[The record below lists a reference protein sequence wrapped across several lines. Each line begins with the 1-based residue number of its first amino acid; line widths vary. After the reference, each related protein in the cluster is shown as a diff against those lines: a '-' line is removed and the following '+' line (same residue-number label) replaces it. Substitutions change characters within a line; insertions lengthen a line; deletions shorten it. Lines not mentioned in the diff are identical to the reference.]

1 MICEQMSPARLDPL
15 IDWFRVNGWT
25 PFDFQLQTWQAYL
38 AGRSGLV
45 HAPTGSGKTLSVF
58 GGPVIER
65 CAEAAGVNSPGK
77 APEALPSRRSHRSLG
92 VVATTATTKRGARS
106 RSDPFTVIWIT
117 PLRALANDT
126 TQALD
131 FAARSLGLPWSVEL
145 RTSDTTSSV
154 RKKQLDRL
162 PTVLVTTPES
172 LSLLLS
178 YPDARQRMSTLR
190 CAIFD
195 EWHELMSTKRGVQ
208 AELGLAR
215 LRAWNPRLRV
225 WGLSATLGNL
235 EEAARVLMP
244 SPRRGEGWGEGG
256 AGDNGTAKIDAGL
269 APHPYPLPS
278 GERGIIHAHV
288 PKRLHIST
296 LLPESVERFPWAGHL
311 GLRMVDAVLEEL
323 DKPGSALV
331 FCNTRSHT
339 ETWFKQ
345 ILERR
350 PGWLGEV
357 AIHHGSLDRKIRQ
370 QVENLLREGRLRA
383 VVCTSSL
390 DLGVDFAAVDRVVQI
405 GSPKGIGRLMQRAG
419 RSGHRPGED
428 SVALCVP
435 THAFE
440 LVEFSAAREGIE
452 RKQVES
458 RPPLRKPLDL
468 LVQHVVTIAAGGG
481 FDEHDLFE
489 EVRTTHAFADLT
501 KQEWGW
507 VMEFVARGGPTLTAY
522 PRFARIRPEADAHG
536 ETNGRWVVAS
546 PQLAR
551 MHRLGIGTIVAD
563 GMVQLV
569 GGGGRRLGTIEESFI
584 GRLRPGDNFVFAGRS
599 LELVR
604 VHQMTARV
612 RPAKNKRGTI
622 PQWMGAR
629 FPMST
634 HLAERVRHRLDD
646 ARRGHYADAEMRA
659 VEPLLQLQARW
670 SALPAPDQLLIESV
684 TTREGGHHFLFPFL
698 GRLVHEG
705 LGAILAHRIH
715 RAHDQP
721 VTATLTDYG
730 IELHSPALIP
740 LSEDDWRALLSPER
754 LIEDLLTCLNAG
766 ELTKRQFREIA
777 RIAGLIVVNQPGA
790 PRSNRQLQASSEM
803 FYDVFREFDPD
814 NLLLEQARREV
825 LEQQLEINRLKISL
839 DQLARQRLL
848 LSAPAR
854 LTPMAFPLW
863 AQRIGSQTL
872 RVENAQQ
879 RIERMLA
886 RLEAAAAD
894 QDDRREDTDD

>member
-1 MICEQMSPARLDPL
+1 MPPLDPL
-15 IDWFRVNGWT
+15 IRWFECNGWT
-25 PFDFQLQTWQAYL
+25 PFEFQLRTWRAYL

-45 HAPTGSGKTLSVF
+45 HAPTGSGKTLAVF
-58 GGPVIER
+58 GGPL
-65 CAEAAGVNSPGK
+65 AEA
-77 APEALPSRRSHRSLG
+77 LDQPSHPRRLRQG
-92 VVATTATTKRGARS
+92 AARRGRGATA
-106 RSDPFTVIWIT
+106 PFTVIWIT

-126 TQALD
+126 VQSLD
-131 FAARSLGLPWSVEL
+131 LAARSLRLPWSVEL
-145 RTSDTTSSV
+145 RTSDTTSSL

-178 YPDARQRMSTLR
+178 YPDARQRMSTLQ

-235 EEAARVLMP
+235 EQAARVLIP
-244 SPRRGEGWGEGG
+244 SS
-256 AGDNGTAKIDAGL
+256 
-269 APHPYPLPS
+269 LPS
-278 GERGIIHAHV
+278 GTRQIIHANL
-288 PKRLHIST
+288 PKCLHIST
-296 LLPESVERFPWAGHL
+296 LLPRSVERFPWAGHL
-311 GLRMVDAVLEEL
+311 GLRMVDAVLKEL

-345 ILERR
+345 IMERR
-350 PGWLGEV
+350 PEWLGEV
-357 AIHHGSLDRKIRQ
+357 AIHHGSLDRRIRQ
-370 QVENLLREGRLRA
+370 QVENLLRQGKLRA

-390 DLGVDFAAVDRVVQI
+390 DLGVDFSAVDRVIQI

-452 RKQVES
+452 RNEVES
-458 RPPLRKPLDL
+458 RPPLRKPLDV

-481 FDEHDLFE
+481 FDERELFD

-501 KQEWGW
+501 DQEWGW
-507 VMEFVARGGPTLTAY
+507 VMDFVARGGPTLTAY
-522 PRFARIRPEADAHG
+522 PRFARIRRQTDADG
-536 ETNGRWVVAS
+536 ESGRWVVAS

-569 GGGGRRLGTIEESFI
+569 SGRRKLGTIEESFI
-584 GRLRPGDNFVFAGRS
+584 GRLRPGDSFVFAGRS
-599 LELVR
+599 LELIS

-612 RPAKNKRGTI
+612 RPARKKRGAI
-622 PQWMGAR
+622 PQWMGSR

-634 HLAERVRHRLDD
+634 HLAQRVRHRLDE
-646 ARRGHYADAEMRA
+646 ARRDQFADAEMRA
-659 VEPLLQLQARW
+659 VAPLLRLQGNW
-670 SALPAPDQLLIESV
+670 SAVPAPDQLLIESV
-684 TTREGGHHFLFPFL
+684 ATREGGHHFIFPFL

-705 LGAILAHRIH
+705 LGALLAHRIH
-715 RAHDQP
+715 RRHDQP

-730 IELHSPALIP
+730 IELHSPVLIP
-740 LSEDDWRALLSPER
+740 LSESDWRALLSSER
-754 LIEDLLTCLNAG
+754 LIDDLLVCLNAG
-766 ELTKRQFREIA
+766 ELTRRQFREIA

-803 FYDVFREFDPD
+803 FYDVFREFDPG

-839 DQLARQRLL
+839 DQLAGQRLL

-863 AQRIGSQTL
+863 AQRIASQTL

-886 RLEAAAAD
+886 GLEAAAAD
-894 QDDRREDTDD
+894 QDDRREHTDD